1 MTIAVSTVDYRS
13 EDVWG
18 SAKVRFVDV
27 TFDDSYPTG
36 GETLTPASCALAE
49 IIGATVIGNPG
60 GYIVNFDQVSGKLEV
75 RGQEPASA
83 ATGVIEASEE
93 TAATDLSGLVVRLLV
108 IGR

>member
-18 SAKVRFVDV
+18 SARVRFVDV
-27 TFDDSYPTG
+27 TFDASYDAG
-36 GETLTPASCALAE
+36 GEVLDPGACALAE
-49 IIGATVIGNPG
+49 IIGVTVIGNPG
-60 GYIVNFDQVSGKLEV
+60 GYIVAYDQVSGKLEV
-75 RGQEPASA
+75 RGVEPTSA
-83 ATGVIEASEE
+83 TAGVIEAPEE